1 MFQGHHEGSGSKNV
15 WQVDYTEKVPAI
27 GLLVKRDF
35 SFKIIRKLL
44 LNEKCTILIFK
55 CPQKSP

>member
-44 LNEKCTILIFK
+44 L
-55 CPQKSP
+55 